1 MAGRQALDLAIVVR
15 IHGGATL
22 TTNQEKVMIFE
33 YVAVENKKVKDKWT
47 ETIVAE
53 GKVIAG
59 TRDQALLKVGVLLG
73 AKLTDEVQV
82 TVRPF

>member
-1 MAGRQALDLAIVVR
+1 
-15 IHGGATL
+15 
-22 TTNQEKVMIFE
+22 MIFE

-53 GKVIAG
+53 GKVIAHN
-59 TRDQALLKVGVLLG
+59 RDQALLKVGALLG

>member
-1 MAGRQALDLAIVVR
+1 
-15 IHGGATL
+15 
-22 TTNQEKVMIFE
+22 MIFE

-53 GKVIAG
+53 GKVIAH

>member
-1 MAGRQALDLAIVVR
+1 
-15 IHGGATL
+15 
-22 TTNQEKVMIFE
+22 MIFE